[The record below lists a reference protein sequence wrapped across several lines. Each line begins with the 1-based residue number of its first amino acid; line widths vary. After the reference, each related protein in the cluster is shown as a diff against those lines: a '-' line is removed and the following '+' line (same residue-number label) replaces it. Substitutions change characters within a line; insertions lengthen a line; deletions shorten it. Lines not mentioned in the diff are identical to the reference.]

1 MLWISYCFIQK
12 LKIRLSN
19 YIQRQTKKNYSEPTK
34 LIGHFSTYDTP
45 RAAKVPWGMLLKGSF
60 RSPLMLIPAKIPVTV
75 EKNNP
80 IMLKKFSPGRK
91 SGLELLRRLNSE
103 YPITPCSE
111 KNIHKGILKVLIAK
125 NKAVSLK
132 LITQSKKY
140 N

>member
-1 MLWISYCFIQK
+1 MNFIFFYLETENKVIK
-12 LKIRLSN
+12 LYS
-19 YIQRQTKKNYSEPTK
+19 QADKNNNTTVASKFT
-34 LIGHFSTYDTP
+34 GHFPTYDTP

-111 KNIHKGILKVLIAK
+111 KNIHRGILKKLIAK
-125 NKAVSLK
+125 NKFWN
-132 LITQSKKY
+132 IF
-140 N
+140 